1 MKLDLEF
8 RTKYS
13 GVDKNYFL
21 DSMVFKTCHIQE
33 WEGRWEGAEGRGE
46 GDICEYLSG
55 LSIKSPYYLCV
66 NVNSLISV
74 KIFGGVMKPLV

>member
-1 MKLDLEF
+1 MYSSGHIKVEYIKKNLILWFSKLARF
-8 RTKYS
+8 RNGK
-13 GVDKNYFL
+13 
-21 DSMVFKTCHIQE
+21 
-33 WEGRWEGAEGRGE
+33 EGGRV